1 MLESR
6 ERASRK
12 GHLRPLGPGVLEEE
26 LGLAPGDL
34 PCLGLGPG
42 SGERSPRTPGLEPV
56 SWETFCVLISE

>member
-1 MLESR
+1 MR
-6 ERASRK
+6 
-12 GHLRPLGPGVLEEE
+12 GPVGRDVSVTGVLDEE

-42 SGERSPRTPGLEPV
+42 SGERSRRTPGLEPV